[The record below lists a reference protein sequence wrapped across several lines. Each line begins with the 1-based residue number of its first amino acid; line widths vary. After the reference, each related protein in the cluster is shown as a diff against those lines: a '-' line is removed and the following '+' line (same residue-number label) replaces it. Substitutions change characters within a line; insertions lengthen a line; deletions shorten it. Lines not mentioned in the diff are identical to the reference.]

1 MDSVDFDPV
10 GCAPAT
16 EEGQVSQHEQI
27 LLLQT
32 LCPHPIVGSAL
43 QYKALSVIVI
53 LALYK

>member
-1 MDSVDFDPV
+1 MDSVDFDSV

-27 LLLQT
+27 LLLLT